1 MAGPLGKDEFGAL
14 ETLKRG
20 PVKRERDGS
29 SDSRYESLLK
39 RGMAEDK
46 RGTISLTTRGKT
58 TLQRRT
64 GVRRGSR

>member
-1 MAGPLGKDEFGAL
+1 MAGPIRPDEYGAL
-14 ETLKRG
+14 ETLHRG
-20 PVKRERDGS
+20 PVKRDRDGS
-29 SDSRYESLLK
+29 DTRFDSLVK